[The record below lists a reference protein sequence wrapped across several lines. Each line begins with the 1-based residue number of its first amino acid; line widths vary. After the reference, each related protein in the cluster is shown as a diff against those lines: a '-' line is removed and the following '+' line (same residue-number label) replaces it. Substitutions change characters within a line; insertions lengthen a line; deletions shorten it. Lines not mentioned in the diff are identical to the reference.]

1 VPQSLVDSIKLY
13 CDAFFL
19 GMKVVV
25 KYGGDEIEPGVKL
38 PKDFYDAHNIKFRDD
53 EKTKPDR

>member
-1 VPQSLVDSIKLY
+1 
-13 CDAFFL
+13 
-19 GMKVVV
+19 MKVVV